1 MFKFFSRSRQKPD
14 HRAVDS
20 SGLSVLKGSDVTLLT
35 EFFCNTTSVI
45 PMSRQEAS
53 IAASY
58 LRVRKYATDEV
69 IIRAGDKINTDY
81 MLWILEGEASIEA
94 SAASAGIPI
103 FMTVLGAGNTLGEMG
118 LMDGEVRSVN
128 CVASAPTRGALL
140 SKSMLQN
147 LCIDH
152 PAVAAKLMSIV
163 CMGISVRLRDITEK
177 FKRYVQLNRA
187 LSDELNELS
196 PLVPID

>member
-1 MFKFFSRSRQKPD
+1 MFKFFSRSRKKPD

-20 SGLSVLKGSDVTLLT
+20 SGLSVLKESDVMLLT
-35 EFFCNTTSVI
+35 GFFCNTTSVV

-58 LRVRKYATDEV
+58 LRVRKYATNEI
-69 IIRAGDKINTDY
+69 IIRAGDNIHTDY

-94 SAASAGIPI
+94 SAATAGIPI

-118 LMDGEVRSVN
+118 LMDGAVRSVN
-128 CVASAPTRGALL
+128 CIASAPTRGALL

-147 LCIDH
+147 LCNDH

-196 PLVPID
+196 PLVPMD